1 MKIYKLRP
9 KFHFFDKKIDKNDS
23 LCVFVL
29 LFFEKTTTTKNKTKQ
44 NKYTANGK
52 EAVTV
57 KTVKGL

>member
-1 MKIYKLRP
+1 MT
-9 KFHFFDKKIDKNDS
+9 HF
-23 LCVFVL
+23 VF
-29 LFFEKTTTTKNKTKQ
+29 LFCYFFKKTTTTKNKTKQ

>member
-1 MKIYKLRP
+1 MT
-9 KFHFFDKKIDKNDS
+9 HF
-23 LCVFVL
+23 VFL
-29 LFFEKTTTTKNKTKQ
+29 FLFFFKKQNKTKTKQ

>member
-1 MKIYKLRP
+1 MT
-9 KFHFFDKKIDKNDS
+9 HFVFLFCYFLKKQQQQ
-23 LCVFVL
+23 
-29 LFFEKTTTTKNKTKQ
+29 KTKQ